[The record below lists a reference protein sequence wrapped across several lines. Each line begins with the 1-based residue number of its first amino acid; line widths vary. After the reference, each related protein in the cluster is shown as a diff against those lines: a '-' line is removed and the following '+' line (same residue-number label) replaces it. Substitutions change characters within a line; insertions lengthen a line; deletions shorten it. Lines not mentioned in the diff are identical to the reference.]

1 MTIRNWTP
9 KRLADQ
15 TGKTFVIS
23 GANSGIGFKAGKHLV
38 EAGGHVIMLCRNLD
52 KAGIAAR
59 KLRLH
64 PALKNPTVLV
74 VVDRIDL
81 DSQIAGTFYAA
92 DMANA
97 QRRVDMAIAALEQ
110 AKDEL
115 ARSQI
120 AFIAHCREIELP
132 IEMEPAMYPPRQ
144 YRLED

>member
-1 MTIRNWTP
+1 MTKAWFR
-9 KRLADQ
+9 
-15 TGKTFVIS
+15 GVI
-23 GANSGIGFKAGKHLV
+23 
-38 EAGGHVIMLCRNLD
+38 
-52 KAGIAAR
+52 AR
-59 KLRLH
+59 EETDGE
-64 PALKNPTVLV
+64 PVTVYV
-74 VVDRIDL
+74 RGVQD
-81 DSQIAGTFYAA
+81 YAA